1 LGSWA
6 YTIDANS
13 EVTGH
18 IKHPTTNDSIH
29 NALGIDCALSH
40 SSIMMKKEDILSI
53 GSYSKKYKIAMDW
66 DLWIRAAKS
75 GFVIRNLPEYLCY
88 SRIHALQ
95 ATSNKV
101 GAINLIKEKVTILKN
116 SKDIIN
122 DQKNINAYKG
132 WKFYYDTLYYLKKIN
147 KNNNFITFFF
157 AKKRI
162 RGLFEFI
169 KLIIFHKIINKP
181 NILYITA
188 VQYKKI

>member
-1 LGSWA
+1 MNICSIDEEGR
-6 YTIDANS
+6 YGGPQRRTI
-13 EVTGH
+13 EVAKE
-18 IKHPTTNDSIH
+18 IKK
-29 NALGIDCALSH
+29 LGIQTTVY
-40 SSIMMKKEDILSI
+40 
-53 GSYSKKYKIAMDW
+53 YSLYDSEKYKIAMDW

-88 SRIHALQ
+88 LRIHALQ